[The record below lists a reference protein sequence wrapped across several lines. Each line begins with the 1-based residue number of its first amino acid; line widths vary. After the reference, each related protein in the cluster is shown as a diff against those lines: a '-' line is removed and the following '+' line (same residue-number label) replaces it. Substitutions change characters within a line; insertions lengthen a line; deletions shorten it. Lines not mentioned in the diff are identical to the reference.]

1 VADLMAAGAEAASAA
16 ACANAAWCDAV
27 CAAHGA
33 PGERSAFVWRNRHPV
48 PAFYPN
54 LVTLSPDIAAALDAV
69 RELET
74 HGLRAGWG
82 VKDSFRT
89 LSLDRLGFGVLFDGE
104 WIVHPAA
111 RRRPIRSEWER
122 ISTAEALAEW
132 EAAWTQSRGKARI
145 FLPAL
150 LERPDVAFLA
160 MRRARRIA
168 GGLVAFRTA
177 EGVTLSN
184 AFGAQGAALEAGV
197 EAASDHFP
205 DLPLFGWEPVED
217 LPHWRAMGFR
227 SVGPLRVWT
236 RR

>member
-1 VADLMAAGAEAASAA
+1 MAADAARDAARASAA
-16 ACANAAWCDAV
+16 WCEAV

-33 PGERSAFVWRNRHPV
+33 SGERTADAWRSRHPV

-54 LVTLSPDIAAALDAV
+54 LVTLSPDIAAATGAV

-74 HGLRAGWG
+74 CGLPAGWG

-104 WIVHPAA
+104 WILHPPA

-122 ISTAEALAEW
+122 IATAEHLAEW
-132 EAAWTQSRGKARI
+132 EMAWGQSRGKARI

-150 LERPDVAFLA
+150 LARPDVAFLA

-168 GGLVAFRTA
+168 GGLVACRTA
-177 EGVTLSN
+177 EGVMLSN
-184 AFGAQGAALEAGV
+184 AFGAEGAALEAGV

-205 DLPLFGWEPVED
+205 DLPLMGWEPALE
-217 LPHWRAMGFR
+217 LPRWRAMGFR
-227 SVGPLRVWT
+227 SVGPLRIWT